1 MASLVFVRKA
11 MKYLFTENEL
21 EELDARE
28 DKPMD
33 DDLAPS
39 KQSSKQHVAAAAAVT
54 GESAEQPAVN
64 ATDA

>member
-11 MKYLFTENEL
+11 MKYLFTEKEL

-33 DDLAPS
+33 DDFAPS
-39 KQSSKQHVAAAAAVT
+39 KQSSKQHMAAAAAVPAED
-54 GESAEQPAVN
+54 GEQAD
-64 ATDA
+64 AT